1 MHPTFLRL
9 HPALKGKRHMYPW
22 LNYFLKKL
30 FILLSLPSSRVL
42 LLPHHFFFF
51 LKLPEAFG
59 FHSPAFRFFFVTFV
73 LLLPHLSLGLS
84 RKSLTHGHHQ
94 PQCICSP
101 SSSSSSAFRCVT
113 TPPWVLTIL
122 AKLKVVL
129 LPPRVG
135 IVEVSIVALSSLTS
149 FAAGE
154 VSDQVDP

>member
-1 MHPTFLRL
+1 MLV

-84 RKSLTHGHHQ
+84 RKSLTHDRHQ
-94 PQCICSP
+94 AQPICSASP
-101 SSSSSSAFRCVT
+101 SSLSAFRCVT
-113 TPPWVLTIL
+113 ALPWVLTIP
-122 AKLKVVL
+122 AKLTVVL
-129 LPPRVG
+129 PPPRIG
-135 IVEVSIVALSSLTS
+135 IVEVSIVTLSSPTS
-149 FAAGE
+149 FAALE
-154 VSDQVDP
+154 VTDQVDP